1 VKARN
6 ATIGSPPVPPL
17 VATVVLGTSPGAGA
31 AGRCGQITFTGAIG
45 TRFFP

>member
-6 ATIGSPPVPPL
+6 ASIGTVPVPPL

-31 AGRCGQITFTGAIG
+31 AGRCGQITFTGVLG
-45 TRFFP
+45 SRFFP